1 MKRKET
7 GALSVMDDIKK
18 NSEVTV
24 MIGNP
29 EFFYFL
35 YKVRWIMPCIES
47 KNLISCV
54 LFQTLKFLPSAVL
67 PSVPAAAFQ

>member
-1 MKRKET
+1 MKGKET
-7 GALSVMDDIKK
+7 GALSVMNDIKK

-35 YKVRWIMPCIES
+35 YKVC
-47 KNLISCV
+47 
-54 LFQTLKFLPSAVL
+54 TDG
-67 PSVPAAAFQ
+67 